1 MQRRRFSITRGA
13 VEMNDRVQVA
23 VIRKRLKLS
32 DGELSE
38 IVGKTGNSI
47 AAISKEAGSRQRLTL
62 PPNLPSAQIIAAV
75 KEPERADFRLP
86 LSEPCL
92 LPCPACRIS

>member
-1 MQRRRFSITRGA
+1 MQRRKFSNARGA
-13 VEMNDRVQVA
+13 VDMNHRVQVK

-38 IVGKTGNSI
+38 IVRKTGNSI

-62 PPNLPSAQIIAAV
+62 PSNAPPAEVIAAV
-75 KEPERADFRLP
+75 KEPELVIAEQLVTQP
-86 LSEPCL
+86 
-92 LPCPACRIS
+92 

>member
-1 MQRRRFSITRGA
+1 MRRRKFSNARGA
-13 VEMNDRVQVA
+13 VDMNDRVQVK

-38 IVGKTGNSI
+38 IVRKTGNSI

-62 PPNLPSAQIIAAV
+62 PSNVPPAEVIAAV
-75 KEPERADFRLP
+75 KEPELVIAEQVVTQP
-86 LSEPCL
+86 
-92 LPCPACRIS
+92 